1 MRGQLSRSK
10 VVGIDRKLEKSGELE
25 RRGFGRFARYGAPLL
40 DSFGGDDPPEV
51 AVLPS
56 YLTAP
61 RVSTPWYLAGVAL
74 EQNLK
79 IAVDSMSQREIEK
92 V

>member
-10 VVGIDRKLEKSGELE
+10 VVRVDRKLEKSGELG
-25 RRGFGRFARYGAPLL
+25 RKGFGRFARYGAPLL
-40 DSFGGDDPPEV
+40 DSFSGDDHVEV

-61 RVSTPWYLAGVAL
+61 RVAPPWLLAGIVFG
-74 EQNLK
+74 QSLK
-79 IAVDSMSQREIEK
+79 IAVDLMSQREIEK